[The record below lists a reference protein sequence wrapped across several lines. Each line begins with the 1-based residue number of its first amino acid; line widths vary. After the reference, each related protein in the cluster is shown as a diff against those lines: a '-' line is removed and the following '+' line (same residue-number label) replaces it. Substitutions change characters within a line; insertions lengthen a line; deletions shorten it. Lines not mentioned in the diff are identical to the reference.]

1 MNVRSRL
8 RKRLDAARS
17 GFAERLDLALEN
29 VALRHQIDVLERS
42 PGRRGGRMFR
52 NSDRLLWVLLARW
65 WPRWR
70 EALRLVQPQTVRR
83 WQRIPWWRYAV
94 PGRRRRR
101 GGRPRIAVELQ
112 ELIRRMQRENPRWGS
127 QRILGE
133 LKKLGF
139 EVSDSTVRRY
149 RGPVRARHG
158 GQSWSTFFYNHAPY
172 LREALREAVDDRTRR
187 LLEAL
192 QRLAGRA
199 PARSAGGSIS
209 DWSEA
214 ADVARPMP
222 LSTCDDDTCLCHE
235 LIGRTRDGPDDR
247 AEAA

>member
-1 MNVRSRL
+1 
-8 RKRLDAARS
+8 LDAARS
-17 GFAERLDLALEN
+17 RLAERLDLALEN
-29 VALRHQIDVLERS
+29 VALRHQLDVLQRS
-42 PGRRGGRMFR
+42 PGRRGGRKFR
-52 NSDRLLWVLLARW
+52 PHDRLLWVLLARW

-70 EALRLVQPQTVRR
+70 EALKLVQPQTVRR
-83 WQRIPWWRYAV
+83 WQRVPWWRHAL
-94 PGRRRRR
+94 PGPRPRR
-101 GGRPRIAVELQ
+101 GGRPRIAVEVQ

-127 QRILGE
+127 RILGE

-172 LREALREAVDDRTRR
+172 LRDALREAVDDRTRR

-199 PARSAGGSIS
+199 PARDAGERVS
-209 DWSEA
+209 D
-214 ADVARPMP
+214 
-222 LSTCDDDTCLCHE
+222 
-235 LIGRTRDGPDDR
+235 
-247 AEAA
+247 